1 MVPISDIETH
11 MRTLIDLPDTQ
22 IRALAALCER
32 VNQPRAAVIRDAV
45 AEYLDRH
52 AAATTGSAFGLW
64 GPEAMDGLAYQE
76 KVRAEW

>member
-1 MVPISDIETH
+1 

-32 VNQPRAAVIRDAV
+32 VNQPRAVLIREAV

-52 AAATTGSAFGLW
+52 AATTADAAFGLW
-64 GPEAMDGLAYQE
+64 GPETMDGLAYQE
-76 KVRAEW
+76 KVRDEW

>member
-1 MVPISDIETH
+1 
-11 MRTLIDLPDTQ
+11 MRTLIDLPDPQ

-32 VNQPRAAVIRDAV
+32 VNQPRAALIREAV

-52 AAATTGSAFGLW
+52 AATTAKSAFGLW
-64 GPEAMDGLAYQE
+64 GTEAMGGTEAMDGLAYQE

>member
-1 MVPISDIETH
+1 

-52 AAATTGSAFGLW
+52 AATTTGSAFGLW
-64 GPEAMDGLAYQE
+64 GSEAMDGLAYQE